1 MSNSIPK
8 GSTLLRRNDFLFG
21 VATAS
26 FQIEGAT
33 DLGGRVPSIW
43 DTFCATP
50 GKVLGG
56 DTGMP
61 ACDHF
66 HHWQQDLD
74 LIKSLGFDAYRFS
87 IAWPRIA
94 SESGGWNQQ
103 GLDFYE
109 RLVDGLLERDIVPMA
124 TLYHWD
130 LPQFL
135 EDRGGWVNRD
145 TSYRFADYTDQVTR
159 RLGDRVRYY
168 ATLNEPWCSA
178 FLGYRLGIH
187 APGLKDHQLGF
198 QAAHHLLLAHGLAL
212 PIMREH
218 APGAQ
223 HGIVLNFTPAYPATE
238 SAADVDAASYSDEEN
253 SHFFLQP
260 LLTGQYPAAVQERHP
275 EWMPRCYPG
284 DMETIAQPLD
294 FLGVNFYTRAV
305 VEPGITE
312 DYQSIKQADVARTD
326 IGWEIYPQA
335 LTDLLVGFKE
345 RYKGLPPI
353 YITENGAA
361 DNSPVADGEVSDR
374 LRLNYYQQHLQAVD
388 NAIAAGV
395 DIRGYCAW
403 SLMDN
408 FEWAEGYS
416 QRFGLVHV
424 DYETQVRTPK
434 LSAIWFREM
443 LDARS

>member
-1 MSNSIPK
+1 MNNAIPQ
-8 GSTLLRRNDFLFG
+8 GSPLLKRDDFLFG

-33 DLGGRVPSIW
+33 DIGGRVPSIW
-43 DTFCATP
+43 DTFCATQ

-61 ACDHF
+61 ACDHY
-66 HHWQQDLD
+66 HLWDQDLD

-87 IAWPRIA
+87 IAWPRV
-94 SESGGWNQQ
+94 ESAEGGWNSE

-109 RLVDGLLERDIVPMA
+109 RLVDGLLARDIVPMA

-145 TSYRFADYTDQVTR
+145 TSYRFADYADQVTR
-159 RLGDRVRYY
+159 RLGDRVRHY

-187 APGLKDHQLGF
+187 APGLKDHALGF

-218 APGAQ
+218 APGAN
-223 HGIVLNFTPAYPATE
+223 HGIVLNFTPAYPASE
-238 SAADVDAASYSDEEN
+238 SAADIDAASYSDEEN

-284 DMETIAQPLD
+284 DMDIIAQPLD

-305 VEPGITE
+305 VEAGASQ
-312 DYQSIKQADVARTD
+312 DYQVAKQAEVSRTD
-326 IGWEIYPQA
+326 IGWEIYPPA

-345 RYKGLPPI
+345 RYQSLPPI

-361 DNSPVADGEVSDR
+361 DNSPVVDGEVGDR
-374 LRLNYYQQHLQAVD
+374 LRLNYYQKHLQAVD
-388 NAIAAGV
+388 QAITAGV
-395 DIRGYCAW
+395 DVKGYCAW

-424 DYETQVRTPK
+424 DYDTQRRTPK
-434 LSAIWFREM
+434 LSANWFREM
-443 LDARS
+443 LSARS